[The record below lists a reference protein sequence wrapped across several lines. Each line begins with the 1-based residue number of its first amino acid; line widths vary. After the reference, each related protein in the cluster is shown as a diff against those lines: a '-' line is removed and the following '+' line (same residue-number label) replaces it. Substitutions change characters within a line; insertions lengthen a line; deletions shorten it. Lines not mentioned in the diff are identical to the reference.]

1 MKIRN
6 RNLAPWLAA
15 FLCLGLT
22 SATRADDAADKT
34 KPTNTQNPGSPSEMT
49 EENMPQ
55 QGALADS
62 SPVTASEGY
71 ANESTPTRAN
81 KASGILG
88 MKVRNQ
94 NKHYLGYIKDLVID
108 WKNEQ
113 VSYAVLSTGGR
124 PPFGGGGKLL
134 AVPFAALTVSPDQK
148 HLILNADKDA
158 VAAAKGFD
166 EKNWPSVSQPSW
178 GAQPF
183 LQKEPAAPS
192 PPKQP
197 AKESESEE
205 ERTPIPDLG
214 MR

>member
-1 MKIRN
+1 MKIQRSKPVSWLAVLFCLA
-6 RNLAPWLAA
+6 LAPAIQ
-15 FLCLGLT
+15 
-22 SATRADDAADKT
+22 ADDNADKLEAPATQNTGSDPKSAGENTLQHDAMAQGSHTAAADIT
-34 KPTNTQNPGSPSEMT
+34 PGE
-49 EENMPQ
+49 
-55 QGALADS
+55 GA
-62 SPVTASEGY
+62 
-71 ANESTPTRAN
+71 PTRAN

-94 NKHYLGYIKDLVID
+94 NNQYLGYIKDLVID

-134 AVPFAALTVSPDQK
+134 AVPVTALTVSPDQK
-148 HLILNADKDA
+148 HLILNADKDS
-158 VAAAKGFD
+158 VAAAKGMD

-183 LQKEPAAPS
+183 LKEEPVPPS
-192 PPKQP
+192 RPRQP
-197 AKESESEE
+197 AKEPESEE
-205 ERTPIPDLG
+205 DRIPIPDLG

>member
-6 RNLAPWLAA
+6 SNPAPWLAA
-15 FLCLGLT
+15 FLCLCLT
-22 SATRADDAADKT
+22 SATKADDAADKT
-34 KPTNTQNPGSPSEMT
+34 KAATTQNPGSTSELT
-49 EENMPQ
+49 QEYMPQ
-55 QGALADS
+55 HEALADS
-62 SPVTASEGY
+62 FPVTASESY
-71 ANESTPTRAN
+71 PSESTPTRAN

-108 WKNEQ
+108 WTNEQ

-134 AVPFAALTVSPDQK
+134 AVPFTALTVSPDQK

-183 LQKEPAAPS
+183 LREAPAAPS
-192 PPKQP
+192 QPKQP

-205 ERTPIPDLG
+205 ERIPISDLG